1 MRLMRT
7 TLDLDDDVL
16 AVARSMASHQ
26 RVSLGKAVSLLM
38 LKGIGPSAQSTEVRN
53 GLRVISRPAGAT
65 PVTLDIINQL
75 REE

>member
-1 MRLMRT
+1 MVRT
-7 TLDLDDDVL
+7 TLDLEDDLL
-16 AVARSMASHQ
+16 AIARSMASHQ

-38 LKGIGPSAQSTEVRN
+38 RKGIEPSAQSTEVRN

-65 PVTLDIINQL
+65 PVTLDIVNQL